1 MPGQRSV
8 QDAFSTLLREV
19 GVFRPVQPLEL
30 NLLAACG
37 PPPSVQPSLLPMA
50 QPSVAPA
57 SFEAALAELEA
68 IVVTMEGGQLP
79 LAESLAAYQRGAVL
93 LQYCQTTLKDAE
105 LQVEVLEKGVLKAF
119 ESAGRDGRADD
130 DES

>member
-1 MPGQRSV
+1 MPVNVRYKMRFRRCC
-8 QDAFSTLLREV
+8 AKLA
-19 GVFRPVQPLEL
+19 VFRPVQPIAAE
-30 NLLAACG
+30 LLAACARRR
-37 PPPSVQPSLLPMA
+37 PSQPSLLPMA

-68 IVVTMEGGQLP
+68 IVATMEGGQMP

-105 LQVEVLEKGVLKAF
+105 
-119 ESAGRDGRADD
+119 
-130 DES
+130 

>member
-1 MPGQRSV
+1 
-8 QDAFSTLLREV
+8 
-19 GVFRPVQPLEL
+19 
-30 NLLAACG
+30 
-37 PPPSVQPSLLPMA
+37 MA

-68 IVVTMEGGQLP
+68 IVATMEGGQLP
-79 LAESLAAYQRGAVL
+79 LAESLAAYPRGAVL

-119 ESAGRDGRADD
+119 ETAGRDVRADD